1 MVIGK
6 NKNDF
11 LWNDV
16 KKLNINH
23 LVKYYLFSSYLY
35 YMEDVNVFTDNEF
48 DELCKILLKDYDKI
62 THMHKSLIDK
72 ESLKASTG
80 YTIKYPTIVKHCAI
94 NWYIRYIDYINENKK
109 KRNKNVR

>member
-11 LWNDV
+11 LWDDV

-48 DELCKILLKDYDKI
+48 DELCKYF
-62 THMHKSLIDK
+62 
-72 ESLKASTG
+72 
-80 YTIKYPTIVKHCAI
+80 
-94 NWYIRYIDYINENKK
+94 
-109 KRNKNVR
+109 